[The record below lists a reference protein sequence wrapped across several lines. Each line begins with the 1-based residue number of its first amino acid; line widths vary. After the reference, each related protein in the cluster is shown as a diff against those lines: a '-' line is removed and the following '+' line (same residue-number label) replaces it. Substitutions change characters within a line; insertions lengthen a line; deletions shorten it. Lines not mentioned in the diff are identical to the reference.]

1 MNKYRTFS
9 TRLCVLY
16 VDNGP
21 AIHVIDIIIIIIII
35 IILHLGLFNYLDV

>member
-35 IILHLGLFNYLDV
+35 FLHLGLFNYLDV

>member
-35 IILHLGLFNYLDV
+35 LHLGLFNYLDV